1 MSFSII
7 PGVFLIILVILSGV
21 DDPVSKQ
28 EKKSFINKQLFSS
41 KKPIGM
47 LDQKESDQQT
57 IYNYI
62 TSKFKKVSIDDAK
75 NIAEDLVNYGKKHN
89 VDPKFAAAVIAR
101 ESGFKKD
108 AVSVTGA
115 KGLGQIKDFNY
126 KDLKINDPFN
136 INQNVNGTI
145 KYLKKMIKKW
155 NENNDQVVVEKGG
168 HQQDSKKKLVDKKD
182 HLKLALAS
190 YYKGFTAVKQTGV
203 DQKTQKYIED
213 ILDYYQEIS
222 NSEERE

>member
-47 LDQKESDQQT
+47 LDQKESDQKT

-168 HQQDSKKKLVDKKD
+168 HQQGSKKKLVDKKD

-222 NSEERE
+222 NSEER

>member
-47 LDQKESDQQT
+47 LDQKESDQKT

-222 NSEERE
+222 NSEER